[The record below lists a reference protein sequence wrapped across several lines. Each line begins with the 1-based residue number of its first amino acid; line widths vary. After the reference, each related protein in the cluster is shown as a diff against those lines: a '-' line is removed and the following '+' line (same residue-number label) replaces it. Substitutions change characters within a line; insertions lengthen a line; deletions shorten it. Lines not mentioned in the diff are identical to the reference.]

1 MGLGGREVRGGGFG
15 VRELRLLLGYF
26 CGGLEGLEDRGGL
39 MLRFEIFK
47 VLF

>member
-15 VRELRLLLGYF
+15 VRELRLLLGDF
-26 CGGLEGLEDRGGL
+26 CGGVGGGL